1 MNKETLRMQML
12 AGIITEGQYKAKL
25 NENIENIEN
34 ITYQGG
40 TEDIPHRKKIIV
52 NNNEPYLTS
61 ETTKDEQQ
69 KIAKDLG
76 VNVKIDQM
84 YEPDIFAEIL
94 GYNSVQDL
102 AVAIAKK
109 HGVELTL
116 DLEEDQYKVKLNE
129 NEFSRPL
136 YKNND
141 NIFNIIDQQL
151 LIDDIDD
158 EGLGNNYFPDGTSR
172 IPFKNYRGKSDYTD
186 DQKRNFINYL
196 IKMKDKGNEKAIKLY
211 QIAKTEEESK
221 DFIKNAEELY
231 KIAQTDS
238 EAKDFI

>member
-1 MNKETLRMQML
+1 MNKEILRMQML

-40 TEDIPHRKKIIV
+40 TEDMPHRKKIIV

-151 LIDDIDD
+151 LIDD
-158 EGLGNNYFPDGTSR
+158 LGNNYFPDGTSR
-172 IPFKNYRGKSDYTD
+172 NPIKNIRGKLDYTD

-221 DFIKNAEELY
+221 DFIKNAEELD
-231 KIAQTDS
+231 KIAKTS
-238 EAKDFI
+238 PESKEFI